1 VDDQGG
7 PEAVASIT
15 DKAEPPG
22 LGEIF
27 VGFLTVGLCGF
38 GGIFY
43 WLRRMVV
50 ERRRWLTAEE
60 FAEYFGLCSLS
71 PGPGLIN
78 LSVLIGKRFHGAAG
92 GLAAFTGLLCVPVA
106 IALCLAAL
114 YAHFQ
119 YLPAV
124 RAVLSG
130 VAVAAAGLVIATAA
144 KMLVPLFKPHAR
156 WGLIVAAPVFAAVGI
171 FRLPLL
177 WALAF
182 SAPVGL
188 ALAWWKHR

>member
-1 VDDQGG
+1 VDVQAD
-7 PEAVASIT
+7 PETST
-15 DKAEPPG
+15 GTLDKAEPPG
-22 LGEIF
+22 LGELF
-27 VGFLTVGLCGF
+27 AGFLTVGLCGF

-78 LSVLIGKRFHGAAG
+78 LSVLIGKRFHGVPGAVV
-92 GLAAFTGLLCVPVA
+92 AFMGLLCVPVA

-119 YLPAV
+119 YLTTV

-130 VAVAAAGLVIATAA
+130 VAAAAAGLVIATGA
-144 KMLVPLFKPHAR
+144 KMLVPLLKPHAR
-156 WGLIVAAPVFAAVGI
+156 WGLVVAVPVFAAVGI

-182 SAPVGL
+182 AAPLGL

>member
-1 VDDQGG
+1 MDVQHDPKAG
-7 PEAVASIT
+7 ANALH
-15 DKAEPPG
+15 KAEPPG
-22 LGEIF
+22 LGGLF

-43 WLRRMVV
+43 WLRRLVV

-78 LSVLIGKRFHGAAG
+78 LSVLIGKRFHGVPGA
-92 GLAAFTGLLCVPVA
+92 LAAFTGLLCVPVA
-106 IALCLAAL
+106 IVLCLAAL

-119 YLPAV
+119 YLAAV

-130 VAVAAAGLVIATAA
+130 VAAAAAGLVIATAA
-144 KMLVPLFKPHAR
+144 KMLVPLLQPHAR
-156 WGLIVAAPVFAAVGI
+156 WGLVVVAPVFAAVGI

-177 WALAF
+177 WAMAF
-182 SAPVGL
+182 SAPLGL

>member
-1 VDDQGG
+1 MDVQAG
-7 PEAVASIT
+7 PESVAT
-15 DKAEPPG
+15 TLDKSEPPG

-43 WLRRMVV
+43 WLRRIVV

-60 FAEYFGLCSLS
+60 FAEYYGLCSLS

-92 GLAAFTGLLCVPVA
+92 GLAAFMGLLCVPVA
-106 IALCLAAL
+106 IALCLAAV

-119 YLPAV
+119 YLATV

-130 VAVAAAGLVIATAA
+130 VAAAAAGLVIATAA
-144 KMLVPLFKPHAR
+144 KMLVPLFKPHVR
-156 WGLIVAAPVFAAVGI
+156 WGLVVAVPVFAAVGI

-182 SAPVGL
+182 SAPLGL

>member
-1 VDDQGG
+1 MDE
-7 PEAVASIT
+7 EAHASTGRGIP
-15 DKAEPPG
+15 DKARSPG

-60 FAEYFGLCSLS
+60 FAEYFGLCSFL

-78 LSVLIGKRFHGAAG
+78 LSVLIGRKFQGPLGA
-92 GLAAFTGLLCVPVA
+92 LAAFTGLLCVPVA
-106 IALCLAAL
+106 IAVSFAAL
-114 YAHFQ
+114 YTRFE
-119 YLPAV
+119 YLAAV
-124 RAVLSG
+124 RSLLSG
-130 VAVAAAGLVIATAA
+130 VGAAAAGLVIATAL
-144 KMLVPLFKPHAR
+144 KMLMPFFQSRSR
-156 WGLIVAAPVFAAVGI
+156 WGLVVVAPVFVAVGL
-171 FRLPLL
+171 FRIPLL
-177 WALAF
+177 WAMAF
-182 SAPVGL
+182 SAPLGL

>member
-1 VDDQGG
+1 VDVHHH
-7 PEAVASIT
+7 PETAT
-15 DKAEPPG
+15 KTLHKAEPPG

-27 VGFLTVGLCGF
+27 VGFLIVGLCGF

-50 ERRRWLTAEE
+50 EQRRWLTPEE

-78 LSVLIGKRFHGAAG
+78 LSVLIGKRFHGVPG
-92 GLAAFTGLLCVPVA
+92 GFAAFMGLLCVPVA

-119 YLPAV
+119 YLAPV

-130 VAVAAAGLVIATAA
+130 VAAAAAGLVIATAA
-144 KMLVPLFKPHAR
+144 KMLVPLLRPHAR
-156 WGLIVAAPVFAAVGI
+156 WGLVVVAPVFAAVGV

-182 SAPVGL
+182 SAPLGL